1 MATQPRLPGE
11 SEAPA
16 TQRPTVEYVTAR
28 ALAESDTLAEATPK
42 VLQAICESL
51 GWEHGAL
58 WNVDIDADVLRCV
71 RTWHLPSV
79 AFPEFESISRSTAF
93 KRGVGLPGRVW
104 STGQPAWIQ
113 DVVKDVNFPR
123 APMADREGL
132 HAAFGFPILL
142 GTRVLGAM
150 EFFSSEI
157 RRPDGPLLQMLMTV
171 GSQLGQFME
180 RKRAQEEHAARLTRL
195 VDELDAA
202 RRRAEEAME
211 ARGQFLANMSHE
223 IRTPLNAIIGMTELA
238 LGARPSAE
246 VRGYLEPVA
255 RSAEAL
261 LAIIND
267 ILDFS
272 KIEARRMDLDRTP
285 FGLRETVEETVHVL
299 AQRAQTKGLE
309 LASDIRRDV
318 PDALVGDAGRLR
330 QVILNLVGNAI
341 KFTNRGEVILRI
353 APELVDADRAQLHFT
368 VSDTG
373 VGIPSEMHARIF
385 EPFKQADSSITRK
398 HGGTGLGL
406 AISSRLVELM
416 GGRLWVESHVG
427 RGSTFHFTPRF
438 DRQAAGSGERWL
450 TPPINL
456 RGLRVLVADDKA
468 TTRRIVAGMVT
479 SWSMRPTP
487 ASSGP
492 AALAALELAR
502 RIGSPFP
509 IVIAGA
515 QMAGLSG
522 LALGRRLARDRRLA
536 GTQMIVL
543 TSMRG
548 LPAAL
553 RARTPAVAGYVT
565 TPVKHSD
572 LLDAIVMLVSRRQ
585 AGSGREVRRTPLPA
599 RRRGRALRIL
609 IAEDNAVNRTLV
621 TKILEKRGHA
631 IVAVENGQAAVE
643 GFTGATASRRPF
655 DVVIMDIQM
664 PILDGLEATAAIR
677 EREAGLGGRVPIVAL
692 TAHAMAGDRE
702 RCLEAGMTAYLVK
715 PLQPQ
720 QLIET
725 VESLAQAAPSPE
737 PSGPARP
744 TGVEGRSADPS
755 TSAGSPR
762 ARSRGERAKRVD
774 GAAVDEADAL
784 KLAGGDPELMRELA
798 RIFLAELPVKVDVL
812 RNAAAAGDTERIRQA
827 AHALKGSAAAVGGR
841 PAADASSRL
850 ESLGR
855 SGNLE
860 AAREAHADL
869 EAALEELATRL
880 RPASAPRAS
889 AGSRRSASREGGQG
903 SGGQAP
909 RQGSGGQ
916 APRQRT
922 ERSRSTRRR
931 APKKGSPRRSPSA
944 RGAKAGSRRRR

>member
-1 MATQPRLPGE
+1 MTTTPRRAGKNVAQAIE
-11 SEAPA
+11 
-16 TQRPTVEYVTAR
+16 RPTVEYVTAR

-42 VLQAICESL
+42 VLQAICEAL
-51 GWEHGAL
+51 GWDHAAL
-58 WNVDIDADVLRCV
+58 WNVDAEANVLRCV
-71 RTWHLPSV
+71 KTWHLPGL
-79 AFPEFESISRSTAF
+79 AFTEFEGVSRSTSF
-93 KRGVGLPGRVW
+93 LPGVGLPGRVW
-104 STGQPAWIQ
+104 ASGQPAWIQ
-113 DVVKDVNFPR
+113 DVVKDSNFPR
-123 APMADREGL
+123 APMAAREGL

-142 GTRVLGAM
+142 GTRVLGVM

-157 RRPDGPLLQMLMTV
+157 RRPDEPLLQMLTTV

-238 LGARPSAE
+238 LGARPSPE
-246 VRGYLEPVA
+246 IRGYLQPVV

-299 AQRAQTKGLE
+299 APRAQAKGLE
-309 LASDIRRDV
+309 LAADIRRDC

-341 KFTNRGEVILRI
+341 KFTDRGEIILRVM
-353 APELVDADRAQLHFT
+353 PELVDADRAQLHFS

-373 VGIPSEMHARIF
+373 IGIPADKHGRIF
-385 EPFKQADSSITRK
+385 EAFRQADSSITRT

-406 AISSRLVELM
+406 AIASRLVELM
-416 GGRLWVESHVG
+416 GGRLTVESQIG

-438 DRQAAGSGERWL
+438 DRQATGSGDRWL

-456 RGLRVLVADDKA
+456 RGLRVLVADDKI
-468 TTRRIVAGMVT
+468 TTRRIVEGMVT
-479 SWSMRPTP
+479 SWSMRPTTV
-487 ASSGP
+487 ASGT
-492 AALAALELAR
+492 AAVAALELAR

-522 LALGRRLARDRRLA
+522 IALGRRLARDRRLA
-536 GTQMIVL
+536 GTQLIIL

-572 LLDAIVMLVSRRQ
+572 LLDALVILVSRRQ
-585 AGSGREVRRTPLPA
+585 TGSRETRRIPMPA

-621 TKILEKRGHA
+621 TKILEKRGHT
-631 IVAVENGQAAVE
+631 IVAVENGRAAVD
-643 GFTGATASRRPF
+643 GVVAAIGSRRPF
-655 DVVIMDIQM
+655 DVVVMDIQM
-664 PILDGLEATAAIR
+664 PIMDGLEATGAIR
-677 EREAGLGGRVPIVAL
+677 DREATLGGRTPIVAL
-692 TAHAMAGDRE
+692 TAHAMSGDRE

-725 VESLAQAAPSPE
+725 VESLAQAAPAVEQQSAPKVVE
-737 PSGPARP
+737 PQ
-744 TGVEGRSADPS
+744 VEGIL
-755 TSAGSPR
+755 
-762 ARSRGERAKRVD
+762 
-774 GAAVDEADAL
+774 DEADAL
-784 KLAGGDPELMRELA
+784 KLAGGDHALMRELA
-798 RIFLAELPVKVDVL
+798 QLFLTELPDKLSNL
-812 RNAAAAGDTERIRQA
+812 RRAAAAGDAEQIRLA
-827 AHALKGSAAAVGGR
+827 AHALKGSTAAVGGR
-841 PAADASSRL
+841 AASDVSSRV
-850 ESLGR
+850 EHLGR
-855 SGNLE
+855 SGDLE
-860 AAREAHADL
+860 AARQALADL
-869 EAALEELATRL
+869 EVALEQLTVAL
-880 RPASAPRAS
+880 QPAQRSLPHRSPAKRRAK
-889 AGSRRSASREGGQG
+889 AGLSRRS
-903 SGGQAP
+903 
-909 RQGSGGQ
+909 
-916 APRQRT
+916 
-922 ERSRSTRRR
+922 
-931 APKKGSPRRSPSA
+931 PKKPR
-944 RGAKAGSRRRR
+944 AKAGW

>member
-1 MATQPRLPGE
+1 MTTPI
-11 SEAPA
+11 
-16 TQRPTVEYVTAR
+16 QRPTVEYVTAR

-42 VLQAICESL
+42 VLQAICEAL
-51 GWEHGAL
+51 EWDHAAL
-58 WNVDIDADVLRCV
+58 WNVDVDDRLLRCV
-71 RTWHLPSV
+71 KTWHLPSLS
-79 AFPEFESISRSTAF
+79 FPEFEAVSRSTTFAP
-93 KRGVGLPGRVW
+93 GVGLPGRVW
-104 STGQPAWIQ
+104 ASGQPAWIQ
-113 DVVKDVNFPR
+113 DVVKDANFPR
-123 APMADREGL
+123 APMAAREGL

-142 GTRVLGAM
+142 GSRVLGVM

-157 RRPDGPLLQMLMTV
+157 RRPDEPLLQMLTTV

-211 ARGQFLANMSHE
+211 ARGQFLATMSHE
-223 IRTPLNAIIGMTELA
+223 VRTPLNAIIGMTELA
-238 LGARPSAE
+238 IGARPSAE
-246 VRGYLEPVA
+246 IRGYLEPVM

-272 KIEARRMDLDRTP
+272 KIEARKMDLDRTP

-299 AQRAQTKGLE
+299 APRAQAKGLE
-309 LASDIRRDV
+309 LAADIRRDV

-341 KFTNRGEVILRI
+341 KFTNHGEIVLRV
-353 APELVDADRAQLHFT
+353 APELVDADRAQLHFS

-373 VGIPSEMHARIF
+373 IGIPEALHGRIF
-385 EPFKQADSSITRK
+385 EAFRQADSSITRI

-406 AISSRLVELM
+406 AIASRLVELM
-416 GGRLWVESHVG
+416 GGRLWVESEL
-427 RGSTFHFTPRF
+427 GSGSVFHFTPRF

-468 TTRRIVAGMVT
+468 TTRKIVEGMVT
-479 SWSMRPTP
+479 SWQMRPTTV
-487 ASSGP
+487 SSGP
-492 AALAALELAR
+492 AAVAALELAR

-522 LALGRRLARDRRLA
+522 LTLGRRLARDKRLA
-536 GTQMIVL
+536 GTQVIIL

-572 LLDAIVMLVSRRQ
+572 LLDALVMLVSRHQ
-585 AGSGREVRRTPLPA
+585 AGDNREARRTPMPA

-621 TKILEKRGHA
+621 TKILEKRGHI

-643 GFTGATASRRPF
+643 GFSSAIGSGRPF
-655 DVVIMDIQM
+655 DVIVMDIQM
-664 PILDGLEATAAIR
+664 PIMDGLEATGAIR
-677 EREAGLGGRVPIVAL
+677 EREGGLGGRIPIVAL

-702 RCLEAGMTAYLVK
+702 RCLDAGMTAYLVK

-725 VESLAQAAPSPE
+725 VESLAQAAPGANSGRADRRE
-737 PSGPARP
+737 PPRDDVRGTTLP
-744 TGVEGRSADPS
+744 TVEP
-755 TSAGSPR
+755 
-762 ARSRGERAKRVD
+762 V
-774 GAAVDEADAL
+774 VDEADAL
-784 KLAGGDPELMRELA
+784 KLAGGDQALVRELA
-798 RIFLAELPVKVDVL
+798 QLFLKELPGKLAELRD
-812 RNAAAAGDTERIRQA
+812 AAAAGDPERVRIA

-841 PAADASSRL
+841 AASDASSRV
-850 ESLGR
+850 EHLGR

-860 AAREAHADL
+860 AARQSLGDL
-869 EAALEELATRL
+869 EATLEQLVAALH
-880 RPASAPRAS
+880 
-889 AGSRRSASREGGQG
+889 GS
-903 SGGQAP
+903 
-909 RQGSGGQ
+909 
-916 APRQRT
+916 T
-922 ERSRSTRRR
+922 KKRRR
-931 APKKGSPRRSPSA
+931 AGGTTLKGRPTKLK
-944 RGAKAGSRRRR
+944 RGTKAGR

>member
-1 MATQPRLPGE
+1 MI
-11 SEAPA
+11 EAPLDGRLHDGRRCTLMDA
-16 TQRPTVEYVTAR
+16 DTIPGRNQEKGTQAIPRPTVEYVTAR

-42 VLQAICESL
+42 VLQAICEAL

-58 WNVDIDADVLRCV
+58 WNVDSDANVLRCV
-71 RTWHLPSV
+71 QTWHLPSV
-79 AFPEFESISRSTAF
+79 TFPEFESVSRATLF
-93 KRGVGLPGRVW
+93 KRGIGLPGRVW
-104 STGQPAWIQ
+104 SSGQPAWIQ
-113 DVVKDVNFPR
+113 DVVNDANFPR
-123 APMADREGL
+123 APMAAREGL

-142 GTRVLGAM
+142 GTRVLGVM

-157 RRPDGPLLQMLMTV
+157 RRPDQPLLQMLMTV

-223 IRTPLNAIIGMTELA
+223 IRTPLNAVIGMTELA
-238 LGARPSAE
+238 LGARPSPE
-246 VRGYLEPVA
+246 IRSYLQPVM

-272 KIEARRMDLDRTP
+272 KIEARRMDLDRTS

-299 AQRAQTKGLE
+299 APRAQAKGLE
-309 LASDIRRDV
+309 LAADIRRDV

-341 KFTNRGEVILRI
+341 KFTDRGEIILRVT
-353 APELVDADRAQLHFT
+353 PELVDADRAQLHFS

-373 VGIPSEMHARIF
+373 IGIPADMHGRIF
-385 EPFKQADSSITRK
+385 EAFRQADSSITRT

-406 AISSRLVELM
+406 AIASRLVELM
-416 GGRLWVESHVG
+416 GGQLTVESQVG

-438 DRQAAGSGERWL
+438 DRQAAGSGDRWL

-456 RGLRVLVADDKA
+456 RGLRVLVADDKI
-468 TTRRIVAGMVT
+468 TTRRIVEGMVT
-479 SWSMRPTP
+479 SWSMRPTTV
-487 ASSGP
+487 ASGT
-492 AALAALELAR
+492 AAVAALELAR

-522 LALGRRLARDRRLA
+522 IALGRRLARDKRLA
-536 GTQMIVL
+536 GTQLIIL

-572 LLDAIVMLVSRRQ
+572 LLDALVMLVSRRQ
-585 AGSGREVRRTPLPA
+585 TGSPETRRIPMPA

-621 TKILEKRGHA
+621 TKILEKRGHT
-631 IVAVENGQAAVE
+631 IVAVENGRAAVE
-643 GFTGATASRRPF
+643 GVVAAIGSRRPF
-655 DVVIMDIQM
+655 DVVVMDIQM
-664 PILDGLEATAAIR
+664 PIMDGLQATGAIRDREAT
-677 EREAGLGGRVPIVAL
+677 LGGRTPIVAL
-692 TAHAMAGDRE
+692 TAHAMSGDRE

-725 VESLAQAAPSPE
+725 VESLAQAAPAAE
-737 PSGPARP
+737 PADPHRTKNVEPRSGPPPA
-744 TGVEGRSADPS
+744 
-755 TSAGSPR
+755 PR
-762 ARSRGERAKRVD
+762 TEE
-774 GAAVDEADAL
+774 AVDEADAL
-784 KLAGGDPELMRELA
+784 NIAGGDPALMRELA
-798 RIFLAELPVKVDVL
+798 QLFLNELPGKLSDL
-812 RNAAAAGDTERIRQA
+812 RKAAAAGDPEQIRIA

-841 PAADASSRL
+841 GAADASSRV
-850 ESLGR
+850 EQLGR

-860 AAREAHADL
+860 AARAALVDL
-869 EAALEELATRL
+869 EAAL
-880 RPASAPRAS
+880 
-889 AGSRRSASREGGQG
+889 GQV
-903 SGGQAP
+903 AAHL
-909 RQGSGGQ
+909 RQGSGGH
-916 APRQRT
+916 ARPRDGS
-922 ERSRSTRRR
+922 SR
-931 APKKGSPRRSPSA
+931 PRRSPKK
-944 RGAKAGSRRRR
+944 RGAKAGRGARKRR

>member
-1 MATQPRLPGE
+1 MATHPRLPGE
-11 SEAPA
+11 SGVRA
-16 TQRPTVEYVTAR
+16 TQRPAVEYVTAR

-42 VLQAICESL
+42 VLQAICETL
-51 GWEHGAL
+51 GWEHAAL
-58 WNVDIDADVLRCV
+58 WNVDAQADVLRCV
-71 RTWHLPSV
+71 QTWHLPSV
-79 AFPEFESISRSTAF
+79 TFPEFEAVSRNTVF
-93 KRGVGLPGRVW
+93 ERGVGLPGRVW
-104 STGQPAWIQ
+104 SSGQPAWIQ
-113 DVVKDVNFPR
+113 DVVKDRNFPR
-123 APMADREGL
+123 APMAAREGL

-142 GTRVLGAM
+142 GPHVLGVM

-157 RRPDGPLLQMLMTV
+157 RRPDEPLLQMLTTV

-299 AQRAQTKGLE
+299 AQRAQAKGLE
-309 LASDIRRDV
+309 LAADIRRDV

-341 KFTNRGEVILRI
+341 KFTTRGEVVLRI

-373 VGIPSEMHARIF
+373 VGIPAEMHARIF

-427 RGSTFHFTPRF
+427 LGSTFHFTPRF

-456 RGLRVLVADDKA
+456 RGLRVLVADDNA
-468 TTRRIVAGMVT
+468 TTRRIVEGMVT
-479 SWSMRPTP
+479 SWSMRPTS
-487 ASSGP
+487 ASNGP
-492 AALAALELAR
+492 AALAAVELAR

-536 GTQMIVL
+536 GTQLIVL

-553 RARTPAVAGYVT
+553 RARTPAIAGYVT

-585 AGSGREVRRTPLPA
+585 AGSGREVRRTPQPA

-621 TKILEKRGHA
+621 TKILEKRGHT
-631 IVAVENGQAAVE
+631 IVAVENGQLAVE
-643 GFTGATASRRPF
+643 GFTTATASRRPY

-664 PILDGLEATAAIR
+664 PIMDGLEATAAIR
-677 EREAGLGGRVPIVAL
+677 EREIGLGGRVPIVAL

-702 RCLEAGMTAYLVK
+702 RCLDAGMTAYLVK

-725 VESLAQAAPSPE
+725 VESLAQAAPAGNDANARQRRESPLDD
-737 PSGPARP
+737 ARL
-744 TGVEGRSADPS
+744 S
-755 TSAGSPR
+755 TSLEATLSPPKG
-762 ARSRGERAKRVD
+762 RGDPERGRGVD
-774 GAAVDEADAL
+774 GAVDEADAL
-784 KLAGGDPELMRELA
+784 KLAGGDRELMRELA
-798 RIFLAELPVKVDVL
+798 RVFLAELPEKLSDL
-812 RNAAAAGDTERIRQA
+812 RKAASAGDAEQIRIA

-841 PAADASSRL
+841 PAADASSRV
-850 ESLGR
+850 EHLGR

-860 AAREAHADL
+860 AARAALVDL
-869 EAALEELATRL
+869 EVALEPLAARL
-880 RPASAPRAS
+880 
-889 AGSRRSASREGGQG
+889 
-903 SGGQAP
+903 

-916 APRQRT
+916 ARVRQGG
-922 ERSRSTRRR
+922 R
-931 APKKGSPRRSPSA
+931 APKKSLPRRSPLN
-944 RGAKAGSRRRR
+944 RAKAGKRR

>member
-1 MATQPRLPGE
+1 MTTTPRRREGNAAGATE
-11 SEAPA
+11 
-16 TQRPTVEYVTAR
+16 RPTVEYVTAR

-42 VLQAICESL
+42 VLQAICEAL

-58 WNVDIDADVLRCV
+58 WNVDATDNVLRCV
-71 RTWHLPSV
+71 KTWHLPAST
-79 AFPEFESISRSTAF
+79 FPEFESASRNTGFAP
-93 KRGVGLPGRVW
+93 GVGLPGRVW

-113 DVVKDVNFPR
+113 DVVKDANFPR
-123 APMADREGL
+123 APMAAREGL

-142 GTRVLGAM
+142 GTRVLGVM

-157 RRPDGPLLQMLMTV
+157 RRPDERLLQMLMTV

-211 ARGQFLANMSHE
+211 ARGQFLATMSHE

-238 LGARPSAE
+238 MGARPSAE
-246 VRGYLEPVA
+246 IRGYLEPVT

-272 KIEARRMDLDRTP
+272 KMEARMMDLDRTP

-299 AQRAQTKGLE
+299 APRAQAKGLE

-341 KFTNRGEVILRI
+341 KFTNRGEVILRV

-373 VGIPSEMHARIF
+373 IGIPADKHGRIF
-385 EPFKQADSSITRK
+385 EAFSQADSSITRT

-406 AISSRLVELM
+406 AIASRLVELM
-416 GGRLWVESHVG
+416 GGRLWVESDVG
-427 RGSTFHFTPRF
+427 RGSAFHFNPRF
-438 DRQAAGSGERWL
+438 ERQAAGSGERWL

-468 TTRRIVAGMVT
+468 TTRRIVEGMVT
-479 SWSMRPTP
+479 SWSMRPTT

-492 AALAALELAR
+492 GAVAALELAR

-515 QMAGLSG
+515 QLAGLSG

-536 GTQMIVL
+536 GTQIIIL

-548 LPAAL
+548 LPVAL

-572 LLDAIVMLVSRRQ
+572 LLDALVMLVSRRQ
-585 AGSGREVRRTPLPA
+585 AGGRETRRVPMPA

-621 TKILEKRGHA
+621 TKILEKRGHS
-631 IVAVENGQAAVE
+631 IVAVENGKAAVE
-643 GFTGATASRRPF
+643 GFTSAIGSRRPF
-655 DVVIMDIQM
+655 DVVVMDIQM
-664 PILDGLEATAAIR
+664 PIMDGLEATGAIR
-677 EREAGLGGRVPIVAL
+677 ERETTLGGRAPIVAL

-725 VESLAQAAPSPE
+725 VESLAQATPPGDA
-737 PSGPARP
+737 AH
-744 TGVEGRSADPS
+744 AHPS
-755 TSAGSPR
+755 TSLEATSSSSKGR
-762 ARSRGERAKRVD
+762 RIEG
-774 GAAVDEADAL
+774 GAVDEADAL
-784 KLAGGDPELMRELA
+784 KLAGGRSRADA
-798 RIFLAELPVKVDVL
+798 RAGAHL
-812 RNAAAAGDTERIRQA
+812 RRRAAGQA
-827 AHALKGSAAAVGGR
+827 VRVAKGGRGGR
-841 PAADASSRL
+841 PRADPDCRPCVEGIGGGRRRTRRGRDVEPRRTPGPVGKPRGGARRARRSRGRARGAGWGPSSIAAPKPAETAGEGGPVSRILIVEDDGASRRL
-850 ESLGR
+850 LEHLLT
-855 SGNLE
+855 SGGYKV
-860 AAREAHADL
+860 
-869 EAALEELATRL
+869 
-880 RPASAPRAS
+880 ASASDGEDALQT
-889 AGSRRSASREGGQG
+889 AGAR
-903 SGGQAP
+903 P
-909 RQGSGGQ
+909 L
-916 APRQRT
+916 
-922 ERSRSTRRR
+922 RSRSSSTS
-931 APKKGSPRRSPSA
+931 GC
-944 RGAKAGSRRRR
+944 RG